1 MTREEENRFQCVA
14 SLAQREI
21 MRYSPAGIPIVT
33 ATLLHRSEQVEAGG
47 VRIVELEISAHAAG
61 DVAHKLEQISLGE
74 TLKFSGFM
82 AKKNRN
88 SKSLI
93 FHLHDFKSIT

>member
-1 MTREEENRFQCVA
+1 
-14 SLAQREI
+14 

-47 VRIVELEISAHAAG
+47 VRVVELEISAHAAG
-61 DVAHKLEQISLGE
+61 DVAHKFEQISLGE
-74 TLKFSGFM
+74 TYQFSGFM

-88 SKSLI
+88 SKNLI

>member
-1 MTREEENRFQCVA
+1 
-14 SLAQREI
+14 

-47 VRIVELEISAHAAG
+47 VRVVELEISAHAAG

-74 TLKFSGFM
+74 TYQFSGFM
-82 AKKNRN
+82 AKKTATV
-88 SKSLI
+88 KI
-93 FHLHDFKSIT
+93 

>member
-1 MTREEENRFQCVA
+1 
-14 SLAQREI
+14 
-21 MRYSPAGIPIVT
+21 
-33 ATLLHRSEQVEAGG
+33 
-47 VRIVELEISAHAAG
+47 VRVVELEISAHAAG